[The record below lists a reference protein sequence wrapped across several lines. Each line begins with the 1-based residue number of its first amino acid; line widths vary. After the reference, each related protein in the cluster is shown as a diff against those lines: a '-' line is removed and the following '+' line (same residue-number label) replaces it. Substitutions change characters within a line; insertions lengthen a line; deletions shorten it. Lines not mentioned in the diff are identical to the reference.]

1 MSKRVTL
8 NNLISYALTCNEYVD
23 SDDYNQDN
31 SSFDNSHDDE
41 YDLTVNNNME
51 KNVFKQLISGESNSI
66 TDLPKNLKAMFDPF
80 IKDVIRQG
88 ILNKHVSNDI
98 SLLFSI
104 LYCTCDNF
112 LEFSGY
118 KQLQTVKNFNKR
130 LFSGVFGKS
139 KLFEK
144 FEYKE
149 KGWTKKELKNA
160 LSSYKNNKMV
170 LQVLSDYFNINIF
183 LLNVSEDKLYAIYS
197 EELFNMFK
205 MNVFISHNDGIFEP
219 LCYNDKKLWK
229 YDDEPLKKL
238 INVEKQKINV
248 MDVSFLNNNE
258 ERLFQAGSEDLNKYL
273 NLEEKETIKDDDD
286 DARCKGGKGG
296 NESNESDED
305 NDYDELFSENKES
318 SQHDDIYI
326 NDPEETEIDVESVK
340 HAKDIFCTQDEVKA
354 KKLGKKKK
362 SKKSKKDYSD
372 LEGLNTRMTVASL
385 QKLAEKYHIDIE
397 NGNTATGKIKY
408 KTKQDLYDELIA
420 IKN

>member
-8 NNLISYALTCNEYVD
+8 NNLISYAITCNEYAD
-23 SDDYNQDN
+23 SDTYNQDN
-31 SSFDNSHDDE
+31 SSLDNDNNNDDE

-88 ILNKHVSNDI
+88 ILNKHVSNDT

-104 LYCTCDNF
+104 LYCTCDTF

-118 KQLQTVKNFNKR
+118 KQSQTVKNFNKR

-160 LSSYKNNKMV
+160 LTSYKNNKMV

-197 EELFNMFK
+197 EEQFNMFK
-205 MNVFISHNDGIFEP
+205 MNVFISHNDGVFEP
-219 LCYNDKKLWK
+219 LCYDDKKLWR

-248 MDVSFLNNNE
+248 MDVSFSSE

-273 NLEEKETIKDDDD
+273 NLEEKEDDEKGDDDKD
-286 DARCKGGKGG
+286 VKEGEDSDK
-296 NESNESDED
+296 SDED

-326 NDPEETEIDVESVK
+326 DDPEETEIDIESVK
-340 HAKDIFCTQDEVKA
+340 HTKDIFCTQDDV
-354 KKLGKKKK
+354 K
-362 SKKSKKDYSD
+362 SKKQKLKKAPKKDYSD
-372 LEGLNTRMTVASL
+372 LEGLNTRMTAVVL
-385 QKLAEKYHIDIE
+385 QKLAKKYDIDLEK
-397 NGNTATGKIKY
+397 GKTVTGKTKY

-420 IKN
+420 INKN